1 MKFWQVQKPREEA
14 LEILSKPPYDLSQ
27 ALKDKTYVAKKLGI
41 STDEFD
47 SIIKDENKTPD
58 DYKNSFWMI
67 KLGVWFCK
75 LLGIE
80 NRNIR

>member
-1 MKFWQVQKPREEA
+1 MTREEA
-14 LEILSKPPYDLSQ
+14 LELLKTNPYDRDQ
-27 ALKDKTYVAKKLGI
+27 MEQDKEYIAKKLGI
-41 STDEFD
+41 STEEFEK
-47 SIIKDENKTPD
+47 IIDGENKTPL

-67 KLGVWFCK
+67 KLGIAVCK